1 MVFTDRRIYNK
12 LKKLLDNKYEIKK
25 LKDIS
30 QDDIGLIRILLNI
43 NNNMENFILF
53 KEKYKKG
60 SIYIHC
66 NLKNSLTYNECFN
79 TLLGNEVI
87 KLKL

>member
-1 MVFTDRRIYNK
+1 MEFTDRRIYNK

-30 QDDIGLIRILLNI
+30 QDDIGLIRSILNI

-60 SIYIHC
+60 RIYIHC

-79 TLLGNEVI
+79 ILLGNEVI